1 MLKQTGEEL
10 SVEWS
15 IMLYLKSMIKV
26 IDNSG
31 AQIVECIKVLRKGSP
46 QTPAKIGDKIV
57 CVVQKAKPLTQ
68 NIMGTSNT
76 NRVKK
81 GDIVRAVVVRTK
93 QRNMTRPDGSTVS
106 FGDNACVLINK
117 TNGELLGTR
126 IMAND
131 GVVGRELKEQGYNK
145 ICSLASRVV

>member
-1 MLKQTGEEL
+1 M
-10 SVEWS
+10 
-15 IMLYLKSMIKV
+15 IYLKSILKV

-31 AQIVECIKVLRKGSP
+31 AQLAECIKVIRRGSP
-46 QTPAKIGDKIV
+46 YTPAKIGDRIV

-68 NIMGTSNT
+68 NISGTSNT

-81 GDIVRAVVVRTK
+81 GDIVHAIVVRTK
-93 QRNMTRPDGSTVS
+93 QKNMYRPDGSTVN

-117 TNGELLGTR
+117 TNGEPLGTR

-131 GVVGRELKEQGYNK
+131 GCVGKELRDKGYNK

>member
-1 MLKQTGEEL
+1 M
-10 SVEWS
+10 
-15 IMLYLKSMIKV
+15 IYLKSMLKV

-31 AQIVECIKVLRKGSP
+31 AQMAECIKVMKKGSP
-46 QTPAKIGDKIV
+46 KSPGRIGDRIV

-68 NIMGTSNT
+68 NITGTANT

-81 GDIVRAVVVRTK
+81 GDIVHAIIVRAK
-93 QRNMTRPDGSTVS
+93 QKNQGRNDGSFVA

-117 TNGELLGTR
+117 NTGEPLGSR

-131 GVVGRELKEQGYNK
+131 GCVSRELREKGFNK
-145 ICSLASRVV
+145 ICSLASKVV

>member
-1 MLKQTGEEL
+1 M
-10 SVEWS
+10 
-15 IMLYLKSMIKV
+15 IYLKSMLKV

-31 AQIVECIKVLRKGSP
+31 AQIAECIKVLRKGSP
-46 QTPAKIGDKIV
+46 KSPGKVGDKIV

-68 NIMGTSNT
+68 NITGTATT

-81 GDIVRAVVVRTK
+81 GDIVHAVIVRTK
-93 QRNMTRPDGSTVS
+93 QKNMIRPDGSSVS
-106 FGDNACVLINK
+106 FGDNACVLVNK
-117 TNGELLGTR
+117 NNGEPLGTR

-131 GVVGRELKEQGYNK
+131 GCVSRELRDKGYNK

>member
-1 MLKQTGEEL
+1 M
-10 SVEWS
+10 
-15 IMLYLKSMIKV
+15 IYLKSMLRV

-31 AQIVECIKVLRKGSP
+31 AQMAECIKVLRKGSP
-46 QTPAKIGDKIV
+46 KSPARVGDKVV
-57 CVVQKAKPLTQ
+57 CVVQKARPLTQ
-68 NIMGTSNT
+68 NITGTSNT

-81 GDIVRAVVVRTK
+81 GDIVHAVIVRTK
-93 QRNMTRPDGSTVS
+93 QKNSIRSDGSAVS

-117 TNGELLGTR
+117 NSGEPLGSR

-131 GVVGRELKEQGYNK
+131 GCVSRELREKGFNK

>member
-1 MLKQTGEEL
+1 M
-10 SVEWS
+10 
-15 IMLYLKSMIKV
+15 IYLKSMLKV

-31 AQIVECIKVLRKGSP
+31 AQLAECIKVLKKGSP
-46 QTPAKIGDKIV
+46 KSPGRIGDRIV

-68 NIMGTSNT
+68 NITGTSNT

-81 GDIVRAVVVRTK
+81 GDIVHAIVVRAK
-93 QRNMTRPDGSTVS
+93 QKNQCRSDGSFVA

-117 TNGELLGTR
+117 NTGEPLGSR

-131 GVVGRELKEQGYNK
+131 GCVSRELREKGFNK

>member
-1 MLKQTGEEL
+1 M
-10 SVEWS
+10 
-15 IMLYLKSMIKV
+15 IYLKSMLRV

-31 AQIVECIKVLRKGSP
+31 AQMAECIKVLRKGSP
-46 QTPAKIGDKIV
+46 KSPAKIGDKIV
-57 CVVQKAKPLTQ
+57 CVVQKARPLTQ
-68 NIMGTSNT
+68 NITGTSNT

-81 GDIVRAVVVRTK
+81 GDIVHAIVVRTK
-93 QRNMTRPDGSTVS
+93 QKNTVREDGSTVS

-117 TNGELLGTR
+117 NSGEPLGSR

-131 GVVGRELKEQGYNK
+131 GCVSRELREKGYNK

>member
-1 MLKQTGEEL
+1 M
-10 SVEWS
+10 
-15 IMLYLKSMIKV
+15 IYLKSMLKV

-31 AQIVECIKVLRKGSP
+31 AQMAECIKVLKKGSP
-46 QTPAKIGDKIV
+46 KSPGRIGDRIV

-68 NIMGTSNT
+68 NITGTSNT

-81 GDIVRAVVVRTK
+81 GDIVHGIVVRTK
-93 QRNMTRPDGSTVS
+93 QRNMSREDGSVVS

-117 TNGELLGTR
+117 NTGEPLGTR
-126 IMAND
+126 IMTND
-131 GVVGRELKEQGYNK
+131 GCVGRELREKGFNK